1 MNRKQLPR
9 SGESL
14 IDRRPLGEP
23 MSSVRLRRPKRAAS
37 FTLPCE
43 RSTELNRPH
52 AWGYNWLQQGTT
64 FGRGVDDLLYRPAA
78 ACFLLPPRQ
87 LPPPTRQVTVAS
99 SHVGERSVR

>member
-43 RSTELNRPH
+43 RSTELRTESSPCLGIYV
-52 AWGYNWLQQGTT
+52 ASAGTT
-64 FGRGVDDLLYRPAA
+64 FGRVWMICSIVLLWLVSPNPSSAAPAD
-78 ACFLLPPRQ
+78 PE
-87 LPPPTRQVTVAS
+87 
-99 SHVGERSVR
+99 VGERSVR